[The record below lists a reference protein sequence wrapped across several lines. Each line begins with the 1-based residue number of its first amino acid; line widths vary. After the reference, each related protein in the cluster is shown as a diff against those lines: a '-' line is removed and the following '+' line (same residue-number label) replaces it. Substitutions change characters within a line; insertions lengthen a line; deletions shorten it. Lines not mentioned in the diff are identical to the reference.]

1 MAITLTNTNSRPVV
15 SGEGTTANV
24 GVAVAIDYTAY
35 YDRIATAF
43 ETIASNS
50 TTIKNAIDTSTP
62 LTATFTGGISNGS
75 GGSGTIL
82 TVSGVSGTIT
92 TGMKIIGGSVLS
104 DTFITSGSGT
114 TWSVSQ
120 SQNVSSSVLFGFSS
134 NGYLTSLVSNI
145 SLKQT
150 TIADKQTTI
159 ADKQTAIETY
169 QKKIKELGESDGI
182 RILGAYDAFGMVS
195 IYRLLIEQAKILST
209 DESAT
214 PEQIQASIDEVER
227 VVGLIR
233 ANVPREF

>member
-62 LTATFTGGISNGS
+62 LIATFTGGISNGS

-150 TIADKQTTI
+150 TIADKQT
-159 ADKQTAIETY
+159 AIETY

>member
-15 SGEGTTANV
+15 SGEGTTVNV
-24 GVAVAIDYTAY
+24 GVAVAIDYTTY
-35 YDRIATAF
+35 YDRIATAL

-62 LTATFTGGISNGS
+62 LVASFTGSISDGA

-82 TVSGVSGTIT
+82 TVSGVLGTIT

-104 DTFITSGSGT
+104 DTFITGGSGT

-150 TIADKQTTI
+150 TIADKQT
-159 ADKQTAIETY
+159 AMETY
-169 QKKIKELGESDGI
+169 QKKLKELGEGNGI
-182 RILGAYDAFGMVS
+182 HMVGPLEWLS
-195 IYRLLIEQAKILST
+195 MYAIYKSLLAQGIT
-209 DESAT
+209 DF
-214 PEQIQASIDEVER
+214 ASLKAQVDT
-227 VVGLIR
+227 L
-233 ANVPREF
+233 PKEF